1 MGGKR
6 KLFPGTCSMFLGTG
20 VLIVL
25 SLLACPASAQEAG
38 TILGVV
44 RDTSGGTVPDARITI
59 TNVDTSEMRTA
70 ATGDDGRFR
79 VPGLRPGHYSVKVE
93 KAGFKTSTQ
102 TALTLDVA
110 QELVV
115 NPTLQV
121 GSAS

>member
-1 MGGKR
+1 MGGAR

-44 RDTSGGTVPDARITI
+44 RDASGGTVPDARITI
-59 TNVDTSEMRTA
+59 TNADTNETRTA
-70 ATGDDGRFR
+70 ATGDDGAFR

-93 KAGFKTSTQ
+93 KDGFKTSNQ
-102 TALTLDVA
+102 TSLTLNVA
-110 QELVV
+110 QELV
-115 NPTLQV
+115 L
-121 GSAS
+121 S